1 MLAELR
7 SLADRNKVLAPMI
20 GLGYYGTFTP
30 PVILRNV
37 MENPAWYTAYTP
49 YQPEISQGRL
59 EALLNFQTMVAE
71 LTGLPTSGASLLD
84 EGTAAA
90 EAMALA
96 RRVGKV
102 KNGVFLI
109 DADTLPQTIAVI
121 QTRAE
126 PTGVEVVVADL
137 SDGIPA
143 EIAER
148 GVFGV
153 LLQYPGASGAV
164 RAIEPVIEQA
174 HELGAIV
181 TVAADLLALT
191 LLTSPGALGA
201 DIAVGTT
208 QRFGVPMGF
217 GGPHAG
223 FMAVRE
229 KFARSLPGRLVG
241 VSVDADGNKAY
252 RLALQTREQHIR
264 REKATSNICTAQVL
278 LAVMAGMYAVYHGP
292 DGLRTI
298 ARRTHRYAT
307 ILAEGLRA
315 AGVDVVHGDFFD
327 TLTVKAPGN
336 AAEVVAEARERGVNL
351 RRVDAD
357 HVSIACDETTT
368 RSQLSA
374 VWAAFGADADI
385 EALDGSAA
393 DALPEGLLRSDDI
406 LTHPVFH
413 QHRSE
418 TAMLRYLR
426 KLADRDYALDRGMIP
441 LGSCTMKLNATAEM
455 ESITWPEFGA
465 LHPFAPAEQA
475 QGFLTLIRELEERLA
490 EVTGYDAVSIQP
502 NAGSQ
507 GEFAGL
513 LAVRA
518 YHRANGD
525 EQRTVCLIPSSAHGT
540 NAASAVMAG
549 MKVVVVKTA
558 DDGEVDIAD
567 LRAKIEQYR
576 DELAVLMITYPS
588 THGVFE
594 EHVADICGEV
604 HDAGGQ
610 VYVDGANLNALVGLA
625 KPGKFGGD
633 VSHLNL
639 HKTFCIP
646 HGGGGPGVGPVGV
659 RAHLAPYLPNHPL
672 QPAAGPETG
681 VGPISAAPWGSAGIL
696 PISWAYVRL
705 MGGEGLKRAT
715 QVAVLAA
722 NYIAKRLEPHF
733 PILYNGPAG
742 LVAHECIVDLRPIS
756 KATGVSIDDVAKRL
770 IDYGFHSPTMSF
782 PVAGTLMIEPT
793 ESEDLAEL
801 DRFCDTM
808 IAIRAEIEKVA
819 SGSGART
826 TTRSPTPRTPPPRS
840 AATGTTAT
848 AVRRPSSRPV
858 SPPRTSTGR
867 RSAVSTV
874 PSATAT
880 WSAPA
885 RLWRST
891 TTDAQGLRLICVGAG
906 AGISP
911 GRPLLRTAGSLTPP
925 SGGFHHA
932 ARRRRPV
939 RGDDLP
945 VGQQLAGVLEEQD
958 AVAQE
963 APALFRVVSRQ
974 AGRLPVGESA
984 VGQGGWCWHMDG
996 FFRCVESSVLRLDER
1011 FKAAPVSVGPVP
1023 VLPYGGDS
1031 AGISRQLPYSSHDAS
1046 PARTVHR
1053 NCTVP
1058 SGGSGWP
1065 GRASPSG

>member
-1 MLAELR
+1 MTANRIPLSELEQGIPFEQRHIGPDAEARAKMLAQVGYGSLDELTAAAVPDVIKNAEALGLPAARTEAEVLAELR
-7 SLADRNKVLAPMI
+7 ALADRNQVLAPMI

-59 EALLNFQTMVAE
+59 EALLNFQTMVAD

-90 EAMALA
+90 EAMALS

-102 KNGVFLI
+102 KKGVFLI
-109 DADTLPQTIAVI
+109 DADALPQTIAVI
-121 QTRAE
+121 ETRAE

-137 SDGIPA
+137 SEGIPA

-164 RAIEPVIEQA
+164 RDIKPLVDAA

-191 LLTSPGALGA
+191 LLTSPGELGA

-223 FMAVRE
+223 YMAVQD
-229 KFARSLPGRLVG
+229 KHARSLPGRLVG
-241 VSVDADGNKAY
+241 VSVDADGNRAY

-292 DGLRTI
+292 EGLKGI
-298 ARRTHRYAT
+298 ARRTHRYAA
-307 ILAEGLRA
+307 ILAAGLRA
-315 AGVDVVHGDFFD
+315 GGVELTGDVFFD
-327 TLTVKAPGN
+327 TLTARVPGKAD
-336 AAEVVAEARERGVNL
+336 EVVAAAREAGVNL
-351 RRVDAD
+351 FRVDAD
-357 HVSIACDETTT
+357 HVSMSCDETTG
-368 RSQLSA
+368 RAQLAA
-374 VWAAFGADADI
+374 VWGAFGVTADV
-385 EALDGSAA
+385 EALDAA
-393 DALPEGLLRSDDI
+393 TEDALPAGLLRSDAY

-413 QHRSE
+413 AHRSE
-418 TAMLRYLR
+418 TSMLRYLR
-426 KLADRDYALDRGMIP
+426 RLADRDYALDRGMIP
-441 LGSCTMKLNATAEM
+441 LGSCTMKLNATTEM
-455 ESITWPEFGA
+455 ESVTWPEFGQM
-465 LHPFAPAEQA
+465 HPFAPVEQA
-475 QGFLTLIRELEERLA
+475 QGYVTLITELEERLA
-490 EVTGYDAVSIQP
+490 EVTGYDKVSIQP

-507 GEFAGL
+507 GELAGL

-549 MKVVVVKTA
+549 MKVVVVRTA
-558 DDGEVDIAD
+558 DDGEVDVED
-567 LRAKIEQYR
+567 LRAKIAQYR
-576 DELAVLMITYPS
+576 DELSVLMITYPS

-594 EHVADICGEV
+594 EHVADICAEV
-604 HDAGGQ
+604 HEAGGQ

-625 KPGKFGGD
+625 KPGHFGGD

-672 QPAAGPETG
+672 QPTAGPETG

-696 PISWAYVRL
+696 PISWSYVRL

-733 PILYNGPAG
+733 PVLYTGPAG
-742 LVAHECIVDLRPIS
+742 LVAHECIVDLRPLS
-756 KATGVSIDDVAKRL
+756 KATGVTVDDIAKRL
-770 IDYGFHSPTMSF
+770 IDYGFHAPTMSF

-819 SGSGART
+819 AGEWPAEDNPLRNAPHTAAVLGGEWNHAY
-826 TTRSPTPRTPPPRS
+826 TRDEAVFPAGVS
-840 AATGTTAT
+840 AADKYWPP
-848 AVRRPSSRPV
+848 VRRIDGAFGDRNLVCSC
-858 SPPRTSTGR
+858 PP
-867 RSAVSTV
+867 
-874 PSATAT
+874 
-880 WSAPA
+880 
-885 RLWRST
+885 
-891 TTDAQGLRLICVGAG
+891 
-906 AGISP
+906 
-911 GRPLLRTAGSLTPP
+911 
-925 SGGFHHA
+925 
-932 ARRRRPV
+932 
-939 RGDDLP
+939 
-945 VGQQLAGVLEEQD
+945 
-958 AVAQE
+958 
-963 APALFRVVSRQ
+963 
-974 AGRLPVGESA
+974 
-984 VGQGGWCWHMDG
+984 
-996 FFRCVESSVLRLDER
+996 LDE
-1011 FKAAPVSVGPVP
+1011 
-1023 VLPYGGDS
+1023 YD
-1031 AGISRQLPYSSHDAS
+1031 H
-1046 PARTVHR
+1046 
-1053 NCTVP
+1053 
-1058 SGGSGWP
+1058 
-1065 GRASPSG
+1065 